1 MQIHELSR
9 RRRADEGIMDIAR
22 GIGDAVGVTK
32 GQAASAGILDKDA
45 KLAAVRKNSD
55 MKRVAAEFAA
65 GWNKEAATLA
75 KTAPAAG
82 AAPLPVAE
90 DTDAAPTSAEQDA
103 ADARVAASGAS
114 PEEVAKQR
122 AAREQTIAA
131 RTSRTAPTVKTADPS
146 VDPRLNPIANPRLN
160 PTANPA
166 INPTANP
173 RLNPTANPAINPTAN
188 PAAATTTPTKPGA
201 PPGFNAANVMKMPG
215 MQPAG
220 KKPAPATPTKPGTP
234 PGFNAANVMKMP
246 GMPGQP
252 ATPGAITPG
261 ATKPA
266 PATTTPTKSGT
277 PPGFNAANVMK
288 MPGMPGQPTVPG
300 AAKPAPATP
309 AAAATP
315 PAAPATAAPPKN
327 TATAEYLK
335 KFLAYVNQKT
345 AIRDSTTYQMIGLN
359 QILYQSGLRAEL
371 DKAKAEVL
379 KAYEAGQDV
388 TAAATDYIL
397 TAMAGAQL
405 ISSKNRAGVDQQ
417 LPDPVTAPD
426 ATTGGAPPGTTAA
439 APGAASGSLSK
450 EDVQGLFKLNGVD
463 SAMLTKLGTALQQAS
478 GTNTVNRTGNN
489 TIDNMIRALGFKVK

>member
-252 ATPGAITPG
+252 
-261 ATKPA
+261 
-266 PATTTPTKSGT
+266 
-277 PPGFNAANVMK
+277 
-288 MPGMPGQPTVPG
+288 TVPG

>member
-1 MQIHELSR
+1 
-9 RRRADEGIMDIAR
+9 
-22 GIGDAVGVTK
+22 
-32 GQAASAGILDKDA
+32 
-45 KLAAVRKNSD
+45 
-55 MKRVAAEFAA
+55 
-65 GWNKEAATLA
+65 
-75 KTAPAAG
+75 
-82 AAPLPVAE
+82 
-90 DTDAAPTSAEQDA
+90 
-103 ADARVAASGAS
+103 
-114 PEEVAKQR
+114 
-122 AAREQTIAA
+122 
-131 RTSRTAPTVKTADPS
+131 
-146 VDPRLNPIANPRLN
+146 
-160 PTANPA
+160 
-166 INPTANP
+166 
-173 RLNPTANPAINPTAN
+173 
-188 PAAATTTPTKPGA
+188 
-201 PPGFNAANVMKMPG
+201 
-215 MQPAG
+215 
-220 KKPAPATPTKPGTP
+220 
-234 PGFNAANVMKMP
+234 
-246 GMPGQP
+246 
-252 ATPGAITPG
+252 
-261 ATKPA
+261 
-266 PATTTPTKSGT
+266 
-277 PPGFNAANVMK
+277 
-288 MPGMPGQPTVPG
+288 MPGQPTVPG